1 MFKMDRCFID
11 EVYVVGFVFCYK
23 VLKRRLCALD
33 LFLELFI
40 KDLEDSFIEGNK
52 VNYVIEIN
60 GCNVVEII
68 VCCMFL
74 LWIGDYFV

>member
-1 MFKMDRCFID
+1 M
-11 EVYVVGFVFCYK
+11 
-23 VLKRRLCALD
+23 LD